1 MKVCYCC
8 KITNSSAVNTEDL
21 NMWKRENTTLQ
32 TLNIIYE
39 DKMKAETAM
48 RIIPVVTGKQCE
60 LPQLVELSLQVKEA
74 YLEPHQTSMKEPFYE
89 NIQQPLPSPP
99 LHVQS

>member
-48 RIIPVVTGKQCE
+48 RIISVVTGKQCE
-60 LPQLVELSLQVKEA
+60 LPQLVELSLRVKEA
-74 YLEPHQTSMKEPFYE
+74 YLEPCQTSMKEPFYK
-89 NIQQPLPSPP
+89 NSQQPLPSLQ

>member
-48 RIIPVVTGKQCE
+48 RIIPVVTGK
-60 LPQLVELSLQVKEA
+60 
-74 YLEPHQTSMKEPFYE
+74 
-89 NIQQPLPSPP
+89 
-99 LHVQS
+99 